1 MANTIS
7 VRFEK
12 KNLDLDKIKEGVVR
26 TGFFE
31 GSRYEGGKTVA
42 SVAAANEFG
51 VPKDS
56 GERIPP
62 RPFMRPAV
70 HRNRQMLVERLRS
83 EYKKALR
90 NNTNTMD
97 VLEIFGQLVQG
108 LIQNQI
114 INTTYPPNAPSTI
127 KRKGIN
133 APLRDTKLM
142 LHSVSHQEEEIMK

>member
-31 GSRYEGGKTVA
+31 GSQYEGGKTVA
-42 SVAAANEFG
+42 SVARYNEFG
-51 VPKDS
+51 LGVPKRS
-56 GERIPP
+56 
-62 RPFMRPAV
+62 FMRPAV

-127 KRKGIN
+127 KRKGVN
-133 APLRDTKLM
+133 SPLRDTRLM
-142 LHSVSHQEEEIMK
+142 LHSVRYQTEEIMK

>member
-12 KNLDLDKIKEGVVR
+12 KKLDLDKIKEGVVR

-42 SVAAANEFG
+42 SVARYNEFG
-51 VPKDS
+51 LGVPRRS
-56 GERIPP
+56 
-62 RPFMRPAV
+62 FMRPAV
-70 HRNRQMLVERLRS
+70 HRNRQMLIERLRND
-83 EYKKALR
+83 YKKAIYH
-90 NNTNTMD
+90 NTNTMD
-97 VLEIFGQLVQG
+97 VLEVFGQVVQG

-127 KRKGIN
+127 KRKGFN
-133 APLRDTKLM
+133 APLRDTRLM
-142 LHSVSHQEEEIMK
+142 LHSVRYQTEEIMK

>member
-12 KNLDLDKIKEGVVR
+12 KNIDLDKIKEGVVR

-42 SVAAANEFG
+42 SVARYNEFG
-51 VPKDS
+51 LGVPKRS
-56 GERIPP
+56 
-62 RPFMRPAV
+62 FMRPAV
-70 HRNRQMLVERLRS
+70 HRNRQILVDRLRS

-127 KRKGIN
+127 KRKGFN
-133 APLRDTKLM
+133 APLRDTRLM
-142 LHSVSHQEEEIMK
+142 LHSVRYQTEEIMK